1 MAKRNVLN
9 RKMFVQKFANGGS
22 AVQLYDLPETLNEAQ
37 GIRATP
43 FTQFD
48 EIIVYPD
55 DYPDEGALE
64 TSDYQNYYGIPRIRD
79 RSKPQKGDY
88 GTFKGLSP
96 TFTRES
102 SDYTQGDDRQVDD
115 PEIIRR
121 NIEKTMIPQSGD
133 VTPQGGYSDMN
144 ATRVPP
150 TIPQSGD
157 LTPQGGYPDMNATR
171 VPPTI
176 PQSLGDVGTF
186 QNMNPNFNQG
196 QVQSTQGGI
205 ADIPFRQDRVITP
218 GVSIGVSNP
227 NQSIT
232 SQPILGAGVISGS
245 GDGIASGTGDGTS
258 GGTSGGTG
266 GGTTLEEIIVD
277 GGSPPPPPR
286 QSGPSFIG
294 QIAPA
299 AALTALGASF
309 AKNVGGSDE
318 DPVKELR
325 EIAESLRGSTMPL
338 NMPVFRSEGS
348 PPFGEGLADSSQR
361 FFGGKFPTFSGLGRD
376 NPLILESDKLNPSRE
391 NMFRLLYEKFFGT
404 TPKEVPVGQ
413 RTGNPQTAGVQ
424 GPINLAQTSQGIKT
438 DVGDILDDSQKSDK
452 EPDPESSDQ
461 EKDDM
466 AAILALLQG
475 DTTKKTPKDFK
486 TRVKER
492 TTLYKDILGMDD
504 NERKMN
510 AYLVLAQA
518 AANVA
523 KSAGKNRKV
532 LDVLSEGLQT
542 LPLGLAKARAAE
554 RKEDLAIGTAAI
566 SAEEAIDS
574 AVAKSQADFVKTIN
588 SELIKSKFNPSKE
601 KQIQAVLQD
610 FVKTGNLNLEAI
622 SKMESLGLLEKY
634 SKTGE
639 VLAPLTKEF
648 VRMSP
653 QAKPTKEFL
662 KTIPDFNSEVYD
674 ANGTAAFVPGGQPVL
689 GEDTRD
695 DLLEALTKE
704 KLILDKLNQ
713 VVGKGVGGLSDAY
726 GPGAAFSR
734 MSSTLLVPFLGN
746 VDIPGVR
753 AKRLLDVADV
763 QEVKNLLKQS
773 KYAERPGGR
782 LLRAEY
788 EDIEKELSNFNTGI
802 LTDPTVMLNNL
813 NQFRRKLVNN
823 ILINHS
829 KLTGVTLPLLKQIP
843 TGTKSD
849 PLNLSDA
856 INNNFVRDV
865 LQNAPSK
872 VFVKYQDANGRVQVE
887 SMSSSQLLQLI
898 GK

>member
-1 MAKRNVLN
+1 
-9 RKMFVQKFANGGS
+9 
-22 AVQLYDLPETLNEAQ
+22 
-37 GIRATP
+37 
-43 FTQFD
+43 
-48 EIIVYPD
+48 
-55 DYPDEGALE
+55 
-64 TSDYQNYYGIPRIRD
+64 
-79 RSKPQKGDY
+79 
-88 GTFKGLSP
+88 
-96 TFTRES
+96 
-102 SDYTQGDDRQVDD
+102 
-115 PEIIRR
+115 
-121 NIEKTMIPQSGD
+121 
-133 VTPQGGYSDMN
+133 
-144 ATRVPP
+144 
-150 TIPQSGD
+150 
-157 LTPQGGYPDMNATR
+157 
-171 VPPTI
+171 
-176 PQSLGDVGTF
+176 
-186 QNMNPNFNQG
+186 
-196 QVQSTQGGI
+196 
-205 ADIPFRQDRVITP
+205 
-218 GVSIGVSNP
+218 
-227 NQSIT
+227 
-232 SQPILGAGVISGS
+232 
-245 GDGIASGTGDGTS
+245 
-258 GGTSGGTG
+258 
-266 GGTTLEEIIVD
+266 
-277 GGSPPPPPR
+277 
-286 QSGPSFIG
+286 
-294 QIAPA
+294 
-299 AALTALGASF
+299 
-309 AKNVGGSDE
+309 
-318 DPVKELR
+318 
-325 EIAESLRGSTMPL
+325 
-338 NMPVFRSEGS
+338 
-348 PPFGEGLADSSQR
+348 
-361 FFGGKFPTFSGLGRD
+361 
-376 NPLILESDKLNPSRE
+376 
-391 NMFRLLYEKFFGT
+391 
-404 TPKEVPVGQ
+404 
-413 RTGNPQTAGVQ
+413 
-424 GPINLAQTSQGIKT
+424 
-438 DVGDILDDSQKSDK
+438 
-452 EPDPESSDQ
+452 
-461 EKDDM
+461 M

-566 SAEEAIDS
+566 SAEEAIDT
-574 AVAKSQADFVKTIN
+574 AVAKSQADFAKLVRG
-588 SELIKSKFNPSKE
+588 ELIKSNLNPSKE

-610 FVKTGNLNLEAI
+610 FIKTGDLSLETI
-622 SKMESLGLLEKY
+622 SKMESLGLLQKY
-634 SKTGE
+634 PKTAE
-639 VLAPLTKEF
+639 ILSPFTNQFIK
-648 VRMSP
+648 MSP
-653 QAKPTKEFL
+653 QAKPTEEFL

-674 ANGTAAFVPGGQPVL
+674 ANGTAVFVPDGQPVL
-689 GEDTRD
+689 GEDTRK
-695 DLLEALTKE
+695 DLLNSLTEE
-704 KLILDKLNQ
+704 KRILDKLNQ

-763 QEVKNLLKQS
+763 QEVKNLLKES

-782 LLRAEY
+782 LLKAEY

>member
-1 MAKRNVLN
+1 MAKKNVLN
-9 RKMFVQKFANGGS
+9 RKMFAQNRLNLQDGIQMPDGTILMPPIVITPDE
-22 AVQLYDLPETLNEAQ
+22 DLPE
-37 GIRATP
+37 GIGQDGTS
-43 FTQFD
+43 
-48 EIIVYPD
+48 
-55 DYPDEGALE
+55 
-64 TSDYQNYYGIPRIRD
+64 TSDYLGFDPNQRRIID
-79 RSKPQKGDY
+79 RSFPQKGDY

-121 NIEKTMIPQSGD
+121 NIEKTMIPQGGD
-133 VTPQGGYSDMN
+133 VTPQGGFPDMS
-144 ATRVPP
+144 AGRVPP
-150 TIPQSGD
+150 NIPQGGD
-157 LTPQGGYPDMNATR
+157 VTPQGGFPDMSVGR

-196 QVQSTQGGI
+196 QVQSTQVFI
-205 ADIPFRQDRVITP
+205 SNIPFRQDRVITP

-232 SQPILGAGVISGS
+232 SESISGAGAISGS
-245 GDGIASGTGDGTS
+245 GDEIASGTGDGMS
-258 GGTSGGTG
+258 GSTGDGSGYM
-266 GGTTLEEIIVD
+266 LEGIDIKARKE
-277 GGSPPPPPR
+277 SPPPPPP
-286 QSGPSFIG
+286 QSGPSLIG

-325 EIAESLRGSTMPL
+325 EIAQSLRGSTMPL

-376 NPLILESDKLNPSRE
+376 NPLILKSDKLDPSRE

-404 TPKEVPVGQ
+404 TPKEEVSEEVSVGQ
-413 RTGNPQTAGVQ
+413 RTGDPQTVGVQ
-424 GPINLAQTSQGIKT
+424 GPINLAQTSQNIKT
-438 DVGDILDDSQKSDK
+438 DVGDILDDSEKS
-452 EPDPESSDQ
+452 DPESDQ
-461 EKDDM
+461 KQDGKKDLYENM
-466 AAILALLQG
+466 LALLQG
-475 DTTKKTPKDFK
+475 DITKKTPKDFK

-566 SAEEAIDS
+566 SAEEAIDTAS
-574 AVAKSQADFVKTIN
+574 AKAQADFAKLVRG
-588 SELIKSKFNPSKE
+588 E
-601 KQIQAVLQD
+601 
-610 FVKTGNLNLEAI
+610 FVKAQFKSPSDKVKAGALVAKAENDPKSLTIEDLSNLQAYGVLDT
-622 SKMESLGLLEKY
+622 Y
-634 SKTGE
+634 PKTGE
-639 VLAPLTKEF
+639 LLLPISKRF
-648 VRMSP
+648 VKMSS
-653 QAKPTKEFL
+653 QAQPTKEFL

-695 DLLEALTKE
+695 DLLAALTKE

-734 MSSTLLVPFLGN
+734 MSSTLLVPFFGN

-829 KLTGVTLPLLKQIP
+829 KLTGATLPLLKQIP
-843 TGTKSD
+843 TGTESD
-849 PLNLSDA
+849 PLSLSDA

-872 VFVKYQDANGRVQVE
+872 VFVQYQDANGRLQVE

>member
-1 MAKRNVLN
+1 MAKRNVLD

-22 AVQLYDLPETLNEAQ
+22 ALRLYEGGSDPEILFDANKDAVGITKEGGILLPE
-37 GIRATP
+37 
-43 FTQFD
+43 
-48 EIIVYPD
+48 IIITDPVE
-55 DYPDEGALE
+55 DEGALE
-64 TSDYQNYYGIPRIRD
+64 TSDYQNYYGIPRIID
-79 RSKPQKGDY
+79 RSKSQKGDY

-102 SDYTQGDDRQVDD
+102 SDYTQGNDRQVDD

-121 NIEKTMIPQSGD
+121 NIEKTMIPQGGD
-133 VTPQGGYSDMN
+133 VTPQGGFPNMG
-144 ATRVPP
+144 AGRVQPN
-150 TIPQSGD
+150 ISQGGNV
-157 LTPQGGYPDMNATR
+157 TPQGGFPDMSAGR
-171 VPPTI
+171 VPPNI
-176 PQSLGDVGTF
+176 PQGGDVT
-186 QNMNPNFNQG
+186 PQG
-196 QVQSTQGGI
+196 GFPDMSAGRVPTTQGGI
-205 ADIPFRQDRVITP
+205 ANIPFGQGRVPTSAVP
-218 GVSIGVSNP
+218 VAVSG
-227 NQSIT
+227 QSIT
-232 SQPILGAGVISGS
+232 SQPISGAGAISGS

-258 GGTSGGTG
+258 GGTL
-266 GGTTLEEIIVD
+266 GGTTLEEIVVD
-277 GGSPPPPPR
+277 GGSPPPR

-348 PPFGEGLADSSQR
+348 PPFGEG
-361 FFGGKFPTFSGLGRD
+361 FIPGYYPGLNALR
-376 NPLILESDKLNPSRE
+376 
-391 NMFRLLYEKFFGT
+391 NMFKDKGPFDREPSSL
-404 TPKEVPVGQ
+404 VPEMTRRELIDTIPDMDTRGSLPPY
-413 RTGNPQTAGVQ
+413 TGSQGFVPTAGRQ
-424 GPINLAQTSQGIKT
+424 GPINLAQKSSGLKT

-452 EPDPESSDQ
+452 KPDPESDPESSDQ

-566 SAEEAIDS
+566 SAEEAIDT
-574 AVAKSQADFVKTIN
+574 AVAKSQADLAKLIRGEFVKAQFKT
-588 SELIKSKFNPSKE
+588 PSDKAKAGALVAKAE
-601 KQIQAVLQD
+601 ND
-610 FVKTGNLNLEAI
+610 P
-622 SKMESLGLLEKY
+622 ESLTIEDLSDLQAYGVLDTY
-634 SKTGE
+634 PKTGE
-639 VLAPLTKEF
+639 LLLPVSKRF
-648 VRMSP
+648 VKMSS
-653 QAKPTKEFL
+653 QAQPTKEFL
-662 KTIPDFNSEVYD
+662 KTIPDFNSPVYD

-695 DLLEALTKE
+695 DLLASLTEE
-704 KLILDKLNQ
+704 KRILDKLNQ
-713 VVGKGVGGLSDAY
+713 VVDGGLSDAF
-726 GPGAAFSR
+726 GPGSAFSR

-753 AKRLLDVADV
+753 AARLLDVADV
-763 QEVKNLLKQS
+763 QEVKNLIKQS

-788 EDIEKELSNFNTGI
+788 EDIEKELSNFNPGI
-802 LTDPTVMLNNL
+802 LTDASVMLNNL

-872 VFVKYQDANGRVQVE
+872 VFVQYQDANGRVQVE